1 VECKWEGKPVQKSLT
16 YLPSDSLNA
25 VELTGTFGE
34 QAQRFIGRYTE
45 DIARATEDIADSKRS
60 VSERVSNPDVRFHR
74 ARIERLEAR
83 VSQLK
88 RASGFLKRSGR
99 PARRPIRAIDFD
111 NCSLHDLLHDSD
123 HRPSQSKKEV
133 FNKAKQE
140 RGQVTELSGREG
152 GFEASVEVSTGITV

>member
-60 VSERVSNPDVRFHR
+60 VSERVRTPM
-74 ARIERLEAR
+74 
-83 VSQLK
+83 
-88 RASGFLKRSGR
+88 SGFIV
-99 PARRPIRAIDFD
+99 PASRGWRRG
-111 NCSLHDLLHDSD
+111 S
-123 HRPSQSKKEV
+123 
-133 FNKAKQE
+133 
-140 RGQVTELSGREG
+140 
-152 GFEASVEVSTGITV
+152 AS